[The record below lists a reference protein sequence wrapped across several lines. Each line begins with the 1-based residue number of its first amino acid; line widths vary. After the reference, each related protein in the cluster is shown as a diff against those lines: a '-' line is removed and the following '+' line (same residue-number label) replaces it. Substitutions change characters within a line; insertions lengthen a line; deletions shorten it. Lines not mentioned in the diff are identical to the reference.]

1 MHEAQIV
8 PDAAF
13 LIQPD
18 LTPRQYLWIF
28 VDGVAREGAAL
39 HGVCPAL
46 MHGRACPALM
56 QGRVCP
62 ALMQKPAR
70 SHTARMPEPKC
81 P

>member
-8 PDAAF
+8 PDAAS

-39 HGVCPAL
+39 QSALRWRKGQHARAQLSLKQARSDFCPAL
-46 MHGRACPALM
+46 V
-56 QGRVCP
+56 QGLLHAMRPNC
-62 ALMQKPAR
+62 
-70 SHTARMPEPKC
+70 H
-81 P
+81 